1 MNIFYKMPQGRENVI
16 IDHLLNRYNKVLRL
30 RQIAQEIAAERHD
43 CTKLYQADRLLT
55 AITDKLNSRY
65 HSQNRF
71 NFN

>member
-1 MNIFYKMPQGRENVI
+1 MNIFYKIPQGRENVI

-65 HSQNRF
+65 HNQNRF

>member
-1 MNIFYKMPQGRENVI
+1 MNIFYKQPQGRENVI
-16 IDHLLNRYNKVLRL
+16 IDHDLNRYNRILRL

-55 AITDKLNSRY
+55 AITSKLNSRF
-65 HSQNRF
+65 HNQNRF

>member
-1 MNIFYKMPQGRENVI
+1 MNIFYKIPQGRENVI

-55 AITDKLNSRY
+55 AITAKLNSRY
-65 HSQNRF
+65 HNQNRF